1 MKKILMTGC
10 TALLLTTGTYA
21 GGDMGKIAD
30 VEPYIEIEE
39 VKAPIGTKQFYAG
52 LGVSVERVNSND
64 FDKETIGAVTGRIGY
79 DFSKYLGVEFR
90 GAMGINDGDKLGHEY
105 SYGLYLKPQYQVNE
119 EFSIY
124 ALAGY
129 AQSKISFD
137 NEVAFN
143 GIHNNYTTQNGF
155 SFGLGVAYKLDEDWS
170 LFADVTRLIDESTTQ
185 LEGEYAIKVD
195 GLTFGLVY
203 HF

>member
-10 TALLLTTGTYA
+10 TALLLATGAYA
-21 GGDMGKIAD
+21 GGDIANIAE
-30 VEPYIEIEE
+30 VEPYVE
-39 VKAPIGTKQFYAG
+39 VQAPTETKQFYAG
-52 LGVSVERVNSND
+52 LGVSVERVNSHV
-64 FDKETIGAVTGRIGY
+64 FPKETVTDITGRVGY

-90 GAMGINDGDKLGHEY
+90 GTMGVSDGDKLGHDY
-105 SYGLYLKPQYQVNE
+105 SYGLYLKPQYPVTKE
-119 EFSIY
+119 LSIY

-143 GIHNNYTTQNGF
+143 GIHNNYTIQNGF
-155 SFGLGVAYKLDEDWS
+155 SFGVGVAYKLDEDWS
-170 LFADVTRLIDESTTQ
+170 LFVDATRLIDKSTTQ
-185 LEGEYAIKVD
+185 VEGEYAIKVD
-195 GLTFGLVY
+195 GVTFGFVY